1 MSDILYF
8 TNNPES
14 PCAKAFRNREGIL
27 TFGITD
33 EFTQYRDA
41 AKAAIVDADGEDR
54 QFMIKAL
61 LKEKLPFALCDLA
74 GETPE
79 SLKRL
84 CAAAKRRHIQVGWL
98 GSWRFE
104 WAMARLKEIL
114 CSGVLGTVQQL
125 KLVKPEADGIF
136 ERLKDDDLIN
146 WLNSGIECALAYEDS
161 QEEAL
166 KVVAVGSMG
175 SATATIKASG
185 VNEFAVALDDHTPRV
200 ITGPSTAWNAETG
213 YIVMAIRNDA
223 PWTMTGKIPG

>member
-166 KVVAVGSMG
+166 TPTGWEEEA
-175 SATATIKASG
+175 A
-185 VNEFAVALDDHTPRV
+185 AL
-200 ITGPSTAWNAETG
+200 
-213 YIVMAIRNDA
+213 
-223 PWTMTGKIPG
+223 GKRQIPGSVAFVPGAAGLILAGEVVKDIAGI